1 MNFEKFKSIV
11 TMLKIE
17 DDKRE
22 AWLSSIPWSLRE
34 AFFDNEYV
42 ASFQGIIN
50 NLLEVLLP
58 NECLE
63 EDVNWFLFEWRPGF
77 TIFVADKDYVIN
89 NIDDYFEYIKEVYF
103 SEE

>member
-11 TMLKIE
+11 NILKTE
-17 DDKRE
+17 DEKRE
-22 AWLSSIPWSLRE
+22 VWISTLPWSLRE

-42 ASFQGIIN
+42 ASLHGIIS

-63 EDVNWFLFEWRPGF
+63 DDVNWFIFEWRPGF
-77 TIFVADKDYVIN
+77 TILVADKIYVIN
-89 NIDDYFEYIKEVYF
+89 DIDDYFEYIKEVYF